1 MTKLS
6 SIPSL
11 IYVNLSPPLI
21 SFAVNYYA
29 KLKHN
34 IAVR

>member
-6 SIPSL
+6 SIPPL
-11 IYVNLSPPLI
+11 LYVNLSPPLI
-21 SFAVNYYA
+21 SFAINYYA

-34 IAVR
+34 IAVQ